1 MRLDCRAPAFDVVPM
16 RLTLK
21 IENQDALPN
30 GHPLIQVLDRKGI
43 QIGRAADVDWQFP
56 DPQKLISSVHAEI
69 RFRDGAF
76 FLRDKSRNG
85 TFLNGARI
93 DSANREAPLSDGDR
107 IAIGHYELSV
117 RIDGAGSHLA
127 AIEQDEAPAVDA
139 DVWGA
144 SDWASVGSTPEPI
157 AEDVVRTPLRQETN
171 PLDSAF
177 QPAATASPSTSAFS
191 WGAWQD
197 DAAPAEPATVMAAAP
212 AAAPQ
217 APVRDMP
224 SVRPNTAYSS
234 EEDAVAG
241 FGRGAALPAG
251 FLKAEDSK
259 GLEEAGRSLR
269 VLVHG
274 LYDLLKRQGE
284 MKSVLGLERTVIRLA
299 DNNPLKFAASAD
311 EAMQRLI
318 APREGD
324 LPGPSAALRSFDDVR
339 RHEERL
345 LTAMNEAVRS
355 IVERLSPQKIKQR
368 ETGGGMMKI
377 IPGSSKAAWWDELER
392 EHARLLESDG
402 AKLDELIEDEL
413 REAFTRHL

>member
-1 MRLDCRAPAFDVVPM
+1 M

-43 QIGRAADVDWQFP
+43 QIGRAADVDWQLP
-56 DPQKLISSVHAEI
+56 DPQKLISSVHAEV
-69 RFRDGAF
+69 RFRDGVF
-76 FLRDKSRNG
+76 LLRDKSRNG

-93 DSANREAPLSDGDR
+93 DTANREAPLNDGDR
-107 IAIGHYELSV
+107 VAIGHYELSV
-117 RIDGAGSHLA
+117 KIDGDESHLA
-127 AIEQDEAPAVDA
+127 PIEREEAPAVDG
-139 DVWGA
+139 DIWGA
-144 SDWASVGSTPEPI
+144 NKWDDLGSKPEPV
-157 AEDVVRTPLRQETN
+157 AEEEVRTPLRTEAS
-171 PLDSAF
+171 PLDTAF
-177 QPAATASPSTSAFS
+177 QPAATAGEAAPAFS
-191 WGAWQD
+191 WGTWQESAPASPEPAA
-197 DAAPAEPATVMAAAP
+197 AAPETSSPRRDAPGAAAP
-212 AAAPQ
+212 AD
-217 APVRDMP
+217 PVRYP
-224 SVRPNTAYSS
+224 SSGG
-234 EEDAVAG
+234 DAVAG
-241 FGRGAALPAG
+241 FGRGAALPGG

-259 GLEEAGRSLR
+259 GFEEAGRSMR

-274 LYDLLKRQGE
+274 LYDLLKRQSE

-318 APREGD
+318 SPREGD